1 MTDITVITAEE
12 EFRAMMKRQIAL
24 GNFTVQQMR
33 AYIDKM
39 RDDLTWELTGRKDI
53 RTPAAGG

>member
-1 MTDITVITAEE
+1 MTETIEE
-12 EFRAMMKRQIAL
+12 EFRSMMKRQVAL

-39 RDDLTWELTGRKDI
+39 RDDLTWELTGRK
-53 RTPAAGG
+53 

>member
-1 MTDITVITAEE
+1 MTETEE
-12 EFRAMMKRQIAL
+12 KEFRALMRYRVAS

-39 RDDLTWELTGRKDI
+39 RDDLTWELTGRKND
-53 RTPAAGG
+53 